1 MSVELSYDSKRLTN
15 AFTSPFGRLV
25 WRLAL
30 LPRPHRSAS
39 LQYGPL
45 GALPGETVKCN
56 ITFTTKWLQF
66 IVTGVKM
73 PKYPLFSL

>member
-1 MSVELSYDSKRLTN
+1 MSAELSCDSKQPTN
-15 AFTSPFGRLV
+15 AFTSPFGRLL
-25 WRLAL
+25 WRLAP
-30 LPRPHRSAS
+30 LPQTHFFAS
-39 LQYGPL
+39 VQYGPL
-45 GALPGETVKCN
+45 RALPGETVKCN